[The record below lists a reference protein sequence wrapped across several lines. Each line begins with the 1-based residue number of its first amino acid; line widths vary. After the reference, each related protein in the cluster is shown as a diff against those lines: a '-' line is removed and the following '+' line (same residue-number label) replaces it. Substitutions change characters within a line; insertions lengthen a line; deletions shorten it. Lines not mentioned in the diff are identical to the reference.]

1 MGLMDGKNALI
12 FGVANAK
19 SIAWGITQALH
30 REGARI
36 GLSYA
41 IPQLEKR
48 VFPLAEEIGCTFVE
62 KADANNDDELDAVFA
77 KAKDTFGRID
87 VLVHA
92 IAFAEREDLAGSYLN
107 TSRRGFVTALETSA
121 YSLVALARRAVPLM
135 TEGGSI
141 ITLTYFGAEKVMPRY
156 NVMAV
161 AKAAL
166 ECSVRYLAYDLG
178 PKNIRVNAISAG
190 PIKTLAA
197 AGVAGIRMML
207 KYSEEAAPLRR
218 LVSQDDVGNTALW
231 LASDLGS
238 AVTGETIYVDAGYNI
253 LGLTMTRE
261 QREAFNLDNG

>member
-48 VFPLAEEIGCTFVE
+48 VFPLAKEIGCTFVE

-121 YSLVALARRAVPLM
+121 W
-135 TEGGSI
+135 GG
-141 ITLTYFGAEKVMPRY
+141 
-156 NVMAV
+156 
-161 AKAAL
+161 
-166 ECSVRYLAYDLG
+166 
-178 PKNIRVNAISAG
+178 AG
-190 PIKTLAA
+190 RQSRHSR
-197 AGVAGIRMML
+197 G
-207 KYSEEAAPLRR
+207 
-218 LVSQDDVGNTALW
+218 
-231 LASDLGS
+231 
-238 AVTGETIYVDAGYNI
+238 
-253 LGLTMTRE
+253 TRSTSG
-261 QREAFNLDNG
+261 RTTS

>member
-12 FGVANAK
+12 FGLANK
-19 SIAWGITQALH
+19 RSIAWGITQALH
-30 REGARI
+30 NEGANI

-62 KADANNDDELDAVFA
+62 RADANNDDELDAVFA
-77 KAKDTFGRID
+77 KAKDQFGKID

-92 IAFAEREDLAGSYLN
+92 IAYAERADLDGNYID
-107 TSRRGFVTALETSA
+107 TSREGFKTALETSA
-121 YSLVALARRAVPLM
+121 YSLVALAKRAAPLM
-135 TEGGSI
+135 TDGGSI
-141 ITLTYFGAEKVMPRY
+141 ITLTYYGAEKVMPRY

-166 ECSVRYLAYDLG
+166 ECSVRYLASELG
-178 PKNIRVNAISAG
+178 PDGIRVNAISAG

-197 AGVAGIRMML
+197 AGVSGFRMML

-218 LVSQDDVGNTALW
+218 QVTQEDVGNTALW

-238 AVTGETIYVDAGYNI
+238 GVTGETIYVDAGYNI
-253 LGLTMTRE
+253 LGLPMTDE
-261 QREAFNLDNG
+261 QRKDFNFD